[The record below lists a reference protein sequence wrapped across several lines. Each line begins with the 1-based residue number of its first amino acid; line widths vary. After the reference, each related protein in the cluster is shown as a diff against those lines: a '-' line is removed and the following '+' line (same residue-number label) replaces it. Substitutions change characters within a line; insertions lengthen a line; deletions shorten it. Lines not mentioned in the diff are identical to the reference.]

1 MEQHLL
7 WLAALFVGHVQG
19 LDHQFG
25 IRLGRERPADHPP
38 GMQIQHRGQVVP
50 TALRPD
56 VGDVATPHLIGML
69 GREFAVQPIRDI
81 RPLNRGLFVGVRARL
96 LADQAQLTHQPTHSE
111 TADGHALFAQ
121 HAQNA
126 AAAGR
131 APTLAEQLVDLA
143 A

>member
-1 MEQHLL
+1 M
-7 WLAALFVGHVQG
+7 
-19 LDHQFG
+19 
-25 IRLGRERPADHPP
+25 PA
-38 GMQIQHRGQVVP
+38 
-50 TALRPD
+50 ALRPD

-81 RPLNRGLFVGVRARL
+81 RLLNRGLFVGVRARL

-121 HAQNA
+121 HAQDA

-143 A
+143 TQRHAASIDTPPSKTVDVVARPRHIES

>member
-1 MEQHLL
+1 MARSKTSQRWLKEHFDDPYVKME
-7 WLAALFVGHVQG
+7 
-19 LDHQFG
+19 
-25 IRLGRERPADHPP
+25 
-38 GMQIQHRGQVVP
+38 
-50 TALRPD
+50 
-56 VGDVATPHLIGML
+56 
-69 GREFAVQPIRDI
+69 
-81 RPLNRGLFVGVRARL
+81 
-96 LADQAQLTHQPTHSE
+96 PTHSE